1 MTLIERCKRLDVL
14 YLRWDRALSRWMR
27 ELTESAR
34 RSERYH
40 YRKYHK
46 LVGEDWQRQIARD
59 KEFPQVR
66 EGVNR

>member
-1 MTLIERCKRLDVL
+1 
-14 YLRWDRALSRWMR
+14 MR